1 MQERNRE
8 SSKRSHKSRFDARR
22 VSKKNS
28 SKSKS
33 KELNP
38 VEKRNQRIEENK
50 KRSGRADNRP
60 KNHLSKKTSS
70 LKKSQ
75 KADVTKK
82 PVQKA
87 VSATLQKKQLLKKLN
102 QTVLMPEK

>member
-8 SSKRSHKSRFDARR
+8 SSKRKHNSRFDARR

-38 VEKRNQRIEENK
+38 VEKRNQRIK
-50 KRSGRADNRP
+50 KIKKGRGGQIIDRSIIYP
-60 KNHLSKKTSS
+60 KKLDS

-75 KADVTKK
+75 KADVTKNA
-82 PVQKA
+82 VQKG
-87 VSATLQKKQLLKKLN
+87 
-102 QTVLMPEK
+102 